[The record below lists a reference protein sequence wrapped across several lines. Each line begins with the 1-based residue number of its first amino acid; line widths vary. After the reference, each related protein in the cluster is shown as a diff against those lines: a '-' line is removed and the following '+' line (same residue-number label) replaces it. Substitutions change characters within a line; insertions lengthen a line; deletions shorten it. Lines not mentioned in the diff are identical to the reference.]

1 MREIQ
6 SLLRLQTG
14 FPSKLR
20 DLPAWPAEL
29 QFQGTLQQEGLG
41 VAIVGARAA
50 TAAGMQAAHA
60 LAAELARSGH
70 RIISGGALGIDAAA
84 HRGAISA
91 GGYTLAVMACGLDH
105 YYPRRNL
112 KLFDAILQSGGAMV
126 SPFALEQLP
135 VRWHFVKRN
144 AVIAALADVV
154 VVVEASLASGSLHT
168 ARFALRHNRPLACF
182 GKSPGCESLLS
193 RGVPLVQSAADV
205 LDLVAG
211 KPRYKRS
218 GFVPEQGTPEAIILA
233 TLSGSTAQSAS
244 WLAQA
249 AAMPLRETLR
259 ILHRLELASLVV
271 LEPGQ
276 LYLRSP
282 LATEVDSR

>member
-1 MREIQ
+1 MREVQ
-6 SLLRLQTG
+6 RLLRLQTG

-29 QFQGTLQQEGLG
+29 QVQGALQQEGLG

-50 TAAGMQAAHA
+50 TAAGMQAAHT
-60 LAAELARSGH
+60 LAQELASAGH

-84 HRGAISA
+84 HRGAVSA

-105 YYPRRNL
+105 YYPRRNQ
-112 KLFDAILQSGGAMV
+112 KLFEAILQSGGAMV
-126 SPFALEQLP
+126 SPFALGQLP

-144 AVIAALADVV
+144 EVIAALADVV

-168 ARFALRHNRPLACF
+168 ARFALLHDRPLGAF

-193 RGVPLVQSAADV
+193 RGVPLVRSAADV
-205 LDLVAG
+205 LDLASG

-218 GFVPEQGTPEAIILA
+218 GFVPEPGTPEATILA
-233 TLSGSTAQSAS
+233 RLCGSKGRSAS
-244 WLAQA
+244 WLAQSV
-249 AAMPLRETLR
+249 AMPLRETLR

-276 LYLRSP
+276 LYLRSS
-282 LATEVDSR
+282 LAADVDSR